1 MAVGSCLC
9 WGRRGTAEWPSA
21 CIGADGIS
29 EYRVRTRSL
38 ELALRGIGAAP
49 SVAQVDIEVLNPADR
64 LKRAGLA
71 FAAGLA
77 VAILGV
83 PIPIV
88 HFVLVPGALLVGLG
102 VALYRLRQGE
112 TFQRAKGRCPYCGS
126 EQTFTL
132 FGGFQLPKRL
142 DCGACH
148 RDLYLAEL

>member
-1 MAVGSCLC
+1 
-9 WGRRGTAEWPSA
+9 
-21 CIGADGIS
+21 
-29 EYRVRTRSL
+29 VRPRSL

-49 SVAQVDIEVLNPADR
+49 SVAQVEVLVLNPADR

-88 HFVLVPGALLVGLG
+88 HFVLVPGAFLGGLG
-102 VALYRLRQGE
+102 VALNRLRQGE
-112 TFQRAKGRCPYCGS
+112 TFRSAKGCCPYCGL

-132 FGGFQLPKRL
+132 FGGFHLPKRL

-148 RDLYLAEL
+148 RDLYLAER